1 MVIIYNYSKLLG
13 RMVEKGYT
21 RESMSKAIGL
31 SSVSF
36 GNKLHGRVY
45 FKQDEIDRMSKL
57 LDIDDAEIGLY
68 FFAQ

>member
-1 MVIIYNYSKLLG
+1 MTYNYSKLLG

-31 SSVSF
+31 SSVAF

-45 FKQDEIDRMSKL
+45 FKQNEIDSMVKL
-57 LDIDDAEIGLY
+57 LDIDSAEIGLY
-68 FFAQ
+68 FFAR

>member
-1 MVIIYNYSKLLG
+1 MTYNYSKLMG

-21 RESMSKAIGL
+21 RESMSKAVGI

-36 GNKLHGRVY
+36 SNKLHGRVY
-45 FKQDEIDRMSKL
+45 FKQNEIDRIARL
-57 LDIDDAEIGLY
+57 LDIERAEIGLY